1 LGTDSPV
8 SNNSLDMFETM
19 KFCALLHKADRWDA
33 RVFDAQKVFDLA
45 TIEGARAIGMED
57 AIGSIEVG
65 KRADL
70 AVLDFSTPRTT
81 PYDRSR
87 IVSHIVYSCS
97 GANVTTTIVD
107 GRIVVADGKAQHLKE
122 DVIYER
128 ANEIAVE
135 LFEDE

>member
-1 LGTDSPV
+1 
-8 SNNSLDMFETM
+8 MFETM

-97 GANVTTTIVD
+97 GANVATTIVD
-107 GRIVVADGKAQHLKE
+107 GRIVVDEGKAKHLKE
-122 DVIYER
+122 DVIYDR